1 MSALF
6 SSLQGI
12 YGALIKEDFDIIGN
26 MFIMLSDRLVTTSFP
41 FPIVEQ
47 SIQLYYN
54 QSLVEKSLDW
64 TFFTRPFHF
73 TTWICV
79 IICLTLHTTLSFLRP
94 KTVFQ
99 KLVIFNAWIFYV
111 SAFAYYSGVQTMFFS
126 SPQYIHLNSVL
137 DVLNNKDWNLVLS
150 NGYTIFVD
158 QYASNGITE
167 FQNLQNQ
174 LKRGYVYKKQ
184 SIEVRQNI
192 EILNH
197 HIIQR
202 NDILYRMQFQQL
214 DQNQEQFLPLIRI
227 SWSWN

>member
-47 SIQLYYN
+47 SIKLYYN
-54 QSLVEKSLDW
+54 RSLVEKSMDW

-79 IICLTLHTTLSFLRP
+79 IICFGLHTILNCLRP
-94 KTVFQ
+94 RSGFQ

-126 SPQYIHLNSVL
+126 SPQSIHLNSVL
-137 DVLNNKDWNLVLS
+137 DVLNDKDWNLVLA

-158 QYASNGITE
+158 QYASKGISQFE
-167 FQNLQNQ
+167 DLQN
-174 LKRGYVYKKQ
+174 RRRTGYEHEKQ
-184 SIEVRQNI
+184 SIQVRK
-192 EILNH
+192 
-197 HIIQR
+197 
-202 NDILYRMQFQQL
+202 QQM
-214 DQNQEQFLPLIRI
+214 I
-227 SWSWN
+227 